1 MTSPTPFVRMLRLRQ
16 VEELSGL
23 SRDSIYRL
31 GKAGKFPR
39 PVKVSER
46 ASRWSEAE
54 VVAWREQCIAAARA
68 VVRTE
73 KPAAQDA
80 AA

>member
-1 MTSPTPFVRMLRLRQ
+1 MTSSTPYTRMLRLRQ

-31 GKAGKFPR
+31 GRAGKFPR

-46 ASRWSEAE
+46 ASRWDEAAIL
-54 VVAWREQCIAAARA
+54 VWREQRIAASS
-68 VVRTE
+68 T
-73 KPAAQDA
+73 AA
-80 AA
+80 